1 VRKTGTVTASLL
13 LATPLILFAGHA
25 AAEEP
30 TCYGRAAT
38 ITGSGSIMGTPGNDV
53 IVGSEE
59 ADSIDGAGGNDRICG
74 LGGADEIE
82 GGLGNDRI
90 NGGPDNDLL
99 VGDVYEVDASAV
111 GGGNDLMQGGPGVD
125 HLIGDS
131 YAFNPTGIDVDAT
144 GGGDDV
150 LRGGP
155 DADNIVGD
163 SEGATATGAG
173 DDTILS
179 GPGVDDGGNL
189 EVVLGDS
196 VCENS
201 CIGDGGDDSI
211 RMGTDGGMWAAGDH
225 AGSGNAT
232 FEGDGNDFIV
242 GGVGR
247 DVEMLFGDNVFVGAV
262 GQGLPSPAGGAGNDI
277 LRGRLGPD
285 LLVGQG
291 GADRLNGGA
300 DEDQC
305 DAESGIDRAIS
316 CEVVVVP

>member
-1 VRKTGTVTASLL
+1 MRKTGTVTASLL

-59 ADSIDGAGGNDRICG
+59 ADFIDGAGGNDRICG

-90 NGGPDNDLL
+90 NGGLDNDLL
-99 VGDVYEVDASAV
+99 VGDVYEVDAPAV
-111 GGGNDLMQGGPGVD
+111 GGGNDLMQGGPGD
-125 HLIGDS
+125 DYMIGDS
-131 YAFNPTGIDVDAT
+131 YAFDASGVDVDAT

-150 LRGGP
+150 LRGGSE
-155 DADNIVGD
+155 ADSIVGD
-163 SEGATATGAG
+163 SVGPTTTGAG

-179 GPGVDDGGNL
+179 GPGVEDL
-189 EVVLGDS
+189 KAEVIVGDS
-196 VCENS
+196 LCQTS
-201 CIGDGGDDSI
+201 CIGDGGDDLI
-211 RMGTDGGMWAAGDH
+211 RMGADGGLWAAGDH
-225 AGSGNAT
+225 MGNSDAT

-242 GGVGR
+242 GGLGR
-247 DVEMLFGDNVFVGAV
+247 DVEMLFGDNVFLGLV

-285 LLVGQG
+285 LLLGQG

-300 DEDQC
+300 DEDRC
-305 DAESGIDRAIS
+305 DAETGIDRAIS
-316 CEVVVVP
+316 CEIVVVL